1 MNNYLLYRIDKLI
14 VLLSYLKECYQEDI
28 VDKEVETELLK
39 ELGEDCSWFKDI
51 ADEVNEEDFIDTKE
65 ESC

>member
-14 VLLSYLKECYQEDI
+14 VLLSYLKEVYQESPT
-28 VDKEVETELLK
+28 DKETENELLQ
-39 ELGEDCSWFKDI
+39 ELNDDCSWFQDI
-51 ADEVNEEDFIDTKE
+51 SKEVMEENFIETRE

>member
-14 VLLSYLKECYQEDI
+14 VLLSYLKELYQESPT
-28 VDKEVETELLK
+28 DKETENELLQ
-39 ELGEDCSWFKDI
+39 ELNDDCSWFQDITKD
-51 ADEVNEEDFIDTKE
+51 VMEENFIDTRE

>member
-14 VLLSYLKECYQEDI
+14 VLLSYLKELYQEYPT
-28 VDKEVETELLK
+28 DKETENELLQ
-39 ELGEDCSWFKDI
+39 ELNDDCSWFQDI
-51 ADEVNEEDFIDTKE
+51 TKKVMEENFIETKK

>member
-14 VLLSYLKECYQEDI
+14 VLLSYLKEVYQESPT
-28 VDKEVETELLK
+28 DKETENELLQ
-39 ELGEDCSWFKDI
+39 ELNDDCSWFQDI
-51 ADEVNEEDFIDTKE
+51 SKEVMEENFIETKE

>member
-14 VLLSYLKECYQEDI
+14 VLLSYLKEVYQESTT
-28 VDKEVETELLK
+28 DKEVETELLQ
-39 ELGEDCSWFKDI
+39 ELHDDCSWFQDI
-51 ADEVNEEDFIDTKE
+51 SKEVMEENFIETRE

>member
-14 VLLSYLKECYQEDI
+14 VLLSYLKELYQESPT
-28 VDKEVETELLK
+28 DKETENELLQ
-39 ELGEDCSWFKDI
+39 ELNDDCSWFQDITKDI
-51 ADEVNEEDFIDTKE
+51 MEENFIETRE

>member
-14 VLLSYLKECYQEDI
+14 VLLSYLKETYSEDI
-28 VDKEVETELLK
+28 VDKEVETELLQ
-39 ELGEDCSWFKDI
+39 ELHDDCSWFQDI
-51 ADEVNEEDFIDTKE
+51 SKEVMEENFIETKK

>member
-14 VLLSYLKECYQEDI
+14 VLLSYLKELYQESPT
-28 VDKEVETELLK
+28 DKETENELLQ
-39 ELGEDCSWFKDI
+39 ELNDDCSWFQDITKD
-51 ADEVNEEDFIDTKE
+51 VMEENFIETRE

>member
-14 VLLSYLKECYQEDI
+14 VLLSYLKETYSEDI
-28 VDKEVETELLK
+28 VDKEVETELWK
-39 ELGEDCSWFKDI
+39 ELSIDCSWFKDI
-51 ADEVNEEDFIDTKE
+51 AEDMEEESYIETKE